1 MNAQCQAALE
11 LALRGWHVFPCQS
24 GGKRPM
30 VDQWEQRATANPDH
44 VRGAWTSRFPGANIG
59 IACGPS
65 RLVVLDLD
73 THGEMPPDWA
83 QPGIIDGRDVF
94 ALLLEWAGEALP
106 ETYWVATPSG
116 GWHFYFTAPDGDQIR
131 NSAGKL
137 GPLVDVRAAGGY
149 VVGAGSVIDGK
160 PYVLLTDTDPVS
172 LPGWIARELTS
183 PQVVT
188 AVRTKSER
196 SGDPGKRLTG
206 LARTVEQAPEGQ
218 RNDALNWAAYQARE
232 LVIQGTDPDQ
242 VAGEL
247 IAAACMAGLPE
258 TEARRTIA
266 SGMGT

>member
-1 MNAQCQAALE
+1 
-11 LALRGWHVFPCQS
+11 
-24 GGKRPM
+24 M
-30 VDQWEQRATANPDH
+30 VPDRWEQRSTSDPDQ
-44 VRGAWTSRFPGANIG
+44 VARYWPDGANVG

-65 RLVVLDLD
+65 NLVVIDLD
-73 THGEMPPDWA
+73 THGELPAEWA
-83 QPGIIDGRDVF
+83 TPGVIDGRDVF
-94 ALLLEWAGEALP
+94 TQLLEWAGETHLP
-106 ETYWVATPSG
+106 WTYWVATPSG

-160 PYVLLTDTDPVS
+160 PYVLLDDTDPVS
-172 LPGWIARELTS
+172 LPGWIARELTR
-183 PQVVT
+183 PPVVT

-247 IAAACMAGLPE
+247 IAAACMAGLSE

-266 SGMGT
+266 SGMGMR